1 MVPADH
7 LPQLERPAS
16 QGPELIWPGGLV
28 TDLIASLALVPFSS
42 MSAITCHGGDSTLE
56 PGFLGQGLARLGPLG
71 EKYQGYAVVA
81 VALAGGLGA
90 VIEDMALV
98 APTALAMVFGA
109 RNDQFEIHF
118 RGDATR

>member
-1 MVPADH
+1 MDVIPAG
-7 LPQLERPAS
+7 LWFRSPARIPSPAVEARP
-16 QGPELIWPGGLV
+16 
-28 TDLIASLALVPFSS
+28 F
-42 MSAITCHGGDSTLE
+42 E
-56 PGFLGQGLARLGPLG
+56 PGFPSQGLARLGPLG
-71 EKYQGYAVVA
+71 EKHQGYAVVA

-118 RGDATR
+118 RGDATG